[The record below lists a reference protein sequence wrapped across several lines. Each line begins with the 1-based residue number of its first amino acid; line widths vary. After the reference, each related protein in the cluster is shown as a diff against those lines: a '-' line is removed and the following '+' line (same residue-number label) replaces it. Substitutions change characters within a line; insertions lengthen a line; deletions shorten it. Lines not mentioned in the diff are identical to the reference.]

1 MDIIATIQ
9 EMRHHLASID
19 EDHLDNFSSTDD
31 MDSALTS
38 FSQDFNEQ
46 INKFAAITKHYNKL
60 VRSGSATKFDYAA
73 AYTAL
78 FVMIEQLEKYGY
90 IFVSGLEY
98 HVFNRA
104 MFNTILNFAKYKFY
118 SELVIIPNDVRENIV
133 ESIQDDTPKNKILLQ
148 MLTADYDDFD
158 RIVIE
163 SKDLLCTLFNNEM
176 IPYVEAMH
184 MLIDASLDYL
194 ITNNLVDMSSPETF
208 DAQIP
213 KYVDNPEMMIIIS
226 GLLRT
231 GVDSIKNLKRRIGMD
246 NDIQDA
252 LANVPASPTLH

>member
-60 VRSGSATKFDYAA
+60 VKSGSATKFDYAA

-78 FVMIEQLEKYGY
+78 FVMIEQFEKYGY
-90 IFVSGLEY
+90 IFASGLEY
-98 HVFNRA
+98 DVFNRA
-104 MFNTILNFAKYKFY
+104 MFNAILEFAKYKFY
-118 SELVIIPNDVRENIV
+118 SELVIIPADVRESIIK
-133 ESIQDDTPKNKILLQ
+133 SIQDDTPKNKILLQ
-148 MLTADYDDFD
+148 MLAADYDDFD

-163 SKDLLCTLFNNEM
+163 NKDLLCTLFNQEM

-184 MLIDASLDYL
+184 LIINTTLDYMVEH
-194 ITNNLVDMSSPETF
+194 NLVDMSDPETV

-213 KYVDNPEMMIIIS
+213 KYVDNPEMLIIIS
-226 GLLRT
+226 GLLQT
-231 GVDSIKNLKRRIGMD
+231 GMDSIKDLRRRIGMD

-252 LANVPASPTLH
+252 LANVPASPTIH